1 MPILTTDLFHFLAEL
16 ESNNTREWFTA
27 NKKRYETHVK
37 DASLAFIDAFQGPL
51 ADVSPKFQAIAK
63 VQGGSLFR
71 IYRDTR
77 FSKDKTPYK
86 THVAM
91 QFRHADAGRDVHAP
105 GFYLHLGIDSCSVG
119 GGMWMPPNPV
129 LNQVRDKIVAESDR
143 WSGVLETVA
152 ADGYAPM
159 ATEKDLKR
167 VPRGYDKEHVHA
179 DDLKRKAFAL
189 GRDLPR
195 DQVLDDEFPQTLAG
209 YYAMMEPWV
218 RFVCE
223 GVGVEY

>member
-1 MPILTTDLFHFLAEL
+1 MPIFSSELFDFLADL
-16 ESNNTREWFTA
+16 EANNDRAWFAA
-27 NKKRYETHVK
+27 NKKRYENHVK
-37 DASLAFIDAFQGPL
+37 APALAFIEAFAAPL
-51 ADVSPKFQAIAK
+51 AEVSPKFEAIPK

-91 QFRHADAGRDVHAP
+91 NFRHEDAGGDVHAP
-105 GFYLHLGIDSCSVG
+105 GYYLQLSTSGCMVG

-143 WSGVLETVA
+143 WADVHRRVA

-159 ATEKDLKR
+159 ESDNDLKR
-167 VPRGYDKEHVHA
+167 VPRGYDKTHVHA
-179 DDLKRKAFAL
+179 EDLKRKSYAL
-189 GRDLPR
+189 SRAIPR
-195 DQVLDDEFPQTLAG
+195 EQVLDDDFPRTLAG

-223 GVGVEY
+223 GVGVAY